1 MSQYDNITTS
11 PKSHHEPDS
20 RFCFRTRGTYG
31 GKPEIVEFASVA
43 PYDVYDVDNPMC
55 VAPYLGHTR
64 RIDQSLSLTRQE
76 PRHGVAYAR
85 FSAEL

>member
-55 VAPYLGHTR
+55 VAPYFR
-64 RIDQSLSLTRQE
+64 
-76 PRHGVAYAR
+76 AYSTVSTNR
-85 FSAEL
+85 YRSHVRSRDTE